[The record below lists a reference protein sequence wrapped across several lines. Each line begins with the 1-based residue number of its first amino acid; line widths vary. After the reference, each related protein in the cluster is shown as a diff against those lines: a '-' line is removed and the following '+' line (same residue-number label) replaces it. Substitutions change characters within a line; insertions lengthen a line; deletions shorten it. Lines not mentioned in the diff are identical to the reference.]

1 MINTTSLSS
10 KTIRLRLIEESDA
23 DFVLQLRLNQKYNTF
38 LSKVTSDLEAQKR
51 WIKNYKAEEVLGN
64 QYYFIIERIIDS
76 KPCGTVRVYD
86 LRPDSFCWGS
96 WILNEDKTIS
106 SAIES
111 ALLVYDFGFNI
122 LSYNK
127 SHFEVVKG
135 NDAVMSFHKKFG
147 ARIID
152 EDEQYVYFDIN
163 SVDVN
168 KIKVKFKF

>member
-1 MINTTSLSS
+1 MIDTTSLNS

-23 DFVLQLRLNQKYNTF
+23 DFVLQLRLNPKYNAF
-38 LSKVTSDLEAQKR
+38 LSKVTADLEAQKR
-51 WIKNYKAEEVLGN
+51 WIKNYKIEEEIGQ

-86 LRPDSFCWGS
+86 LRYDSFCWGS

-111 ALLVYDFGFNI
+111 ALLVYDFGFNV
-122 LSYNK
+122 LNYNS

-147 ARIID
+147 ARVIG
-152 EDEQYVYFDIN
+152 EDEQHIYFDI
-163 SVDVN
+163 SKIDVN
-168 KIKVKFKF
+168 KIRRKFKL